1 MPKYV
6 IERGLRGAGSLSE
19 DEIAAISQKSN
30 SVLADLGGDVQWQHS
45 YVTDD
50 KLFCVY
56 IAPDAGRVLEHAS
69 RGGFPA
75 DNVARVVRT
84 IDPTTGGR

>member
-6 IERGLRGAGSLSE
+6 IDRPIPGVGALSDDDMRGISE
-19 DEIAAISQKSN
+19 KSN
-30 SVLADLGGDVQWQHS
+30 SVLADMAGRVQWLHS

-50 KLFCVY
+50 NIFCVY
-56 IAPDAGRVLEHAS
+56 VAPDEAMVREHAS

-75 DNVARVVRT
+75 NAIRPVSAV
-84 IDPTTGGR
+84 IDPTTGGL